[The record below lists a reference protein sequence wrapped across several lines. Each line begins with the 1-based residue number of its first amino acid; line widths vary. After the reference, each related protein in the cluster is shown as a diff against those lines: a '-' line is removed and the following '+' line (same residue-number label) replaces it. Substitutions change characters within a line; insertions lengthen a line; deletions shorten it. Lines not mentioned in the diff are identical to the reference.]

1 MLPTGHLLL
10 WITVYIR
17 SNLYFPSVHV
27 AELGNHPDPA
37 LLSNGGPVYKRTV
50 LLEGLAAGPCF
61 LANGN
66 HQSKN
71 AHKLISV
78 EKNKLLL
85 IFFSFWSTYEA
96 FLKLTLYGRDSVCGT
111 LALWHVVWTQQAW
124 DRQESQVDSIETF
137 QMFLNI
143 LPPEKRSN
151 IHSQLST
158 ESLEWHLH
166 ILGTLGTLSM
176 AEQQKRIQG
185 RVISSPLMAL
195 KKTINPS

>member
-1 MLPTGHLLL
+1 M
-10 WITVYIR
+10 
-17 SNLYFPSVHV
+17 
-27 AELGNHPDPA
+27 
-37 LLSNGGPVYKRTV
+37 
-50 LLEGLAAGPCF
+50 
-61 LANGN
+61 
-66 HQSKN
+66 
-71 AHKLISV
+71 
-78 EKNKLLL
+78 
-85 IFFSFWSTYEA
+85 
-96 FLKLTLYGRDSVCGT
+96 
-111 LALWHVVWTQQAW
+111 
-124 DRQESQVDSIETF
+124 DSIETF